1 MINESRSLIVCQLND
16 LVNLTPHTI
25 NVALPS
31 GEWVELPPSGPPA
44 RLEVDR
50 QQVGRILIGEDTVPV
65 YATVF
70 GDCDG
75 LPPPDNS
82 HILIVSRVVA
92 EHFPSRHDLIF
103 PDEVI
108 RNEKGVI
115 IGLSSFGVVVAE
127 QKQAEHF

>member
-1 MINESRSLIVCQLND
+1 MADESKSLTVCKLDQL
-16 LVNLTPHTI
+16 LNLTPHTI

-50 QQVGRILIGEDTVPV
+50 RQVGSILIGEDTVPV
-65 YATVF
+65 YATVL

-92 EHFPSRHDLIF
+92 EHFPFRHDLIF
-103 PDEVI
+103 PDEVV

-115 IGLSSFGVVVAE
+115 IGLSSFGVVRN
-127 QKQAEHF
+127 KG